1 MKPAKILFFV
11 DGVAPTQE
19 DYEAASKLTAQ
30 VVFRNARAVPSE
42 GALEECDGVA
52 GHVPAPYAELPA
64 AEEAI
69 KAHAAKLAAQT
80 QLTEDRAAHD
90 RALTQLREDQRKQ
103 LTEAKRDTLFAKVQA
118 DAQLGYAA
126 EILSAHFISHHSKAF
141 AVLTRTSSLDGS
153 VQ

>member
-11 DGVAPTQE
+11 DGVAPTPE

-52 GHVPAPYAELPA
+52 GCIPGPYAELPT

-69 KAHAAKLAAQT
+69 KAHAAKLAALAEKVGDAPAPKAPAKPANAPAAAAKAAQAT
-80 QLTEDRAAHD
+80 QAPATAA
-90 RALTQLREDQRKQ
+90 KP
-103 LTEAKRDTLFAKVQA
+103 
-118 DAQLGYAA
+118 AA
-126 EILSAHFISHHSKAF
+126 APAWTPN
-141 AVLTRTSSLDGS
+141 AP
-153 VQ
+153 Q

>member
-11 DGVAPTQE
+11 DGVAPTPE

-52 GHVPAPYAELPA
+52 GCVPGPYAELPT

-69 KAHAAKLAAQT
+69 KTVSDKLAALAKKVGDAPAPKAPAKAAGAAKAT
-80 QLTEDRAAHD
+80 QATQAPATAA
-90 RALTQLREDQRKQ
+90 KP
-103 LTEAKRDTLFAKVQA
+103 
-118 DAQLGYAA
+118 AA
-126 EILSAHFISHHSKAF
+126 APAWTPN
-141 AVLTRTSSLDGS
+141 AP
-153 VQ
+153 Q

>member
-11 DGVAPTQE
+11 DGVAPTPE

-52 GHVPAPYAELPA
+52 GCIPGPYAELPT

-69 KAHAAKLAAQT
+69 TTHAAKLAALADKVGDSPAPKAPAKPANAPAT
-80 QLTEDRAAHD
+80 AAK
-90 RALTQLREDQRKQ
+90 AQAPAQP
-103 LTEAKRDTLFAKVQA
+103 AKPA
-118 DAQLGYAA
+118 
-126 EILSAHFISHHSKAF
+126 SAPAWTPN
-141 AVLTRTSSLDGS
+141 AP
-153 VQ
+153 Q